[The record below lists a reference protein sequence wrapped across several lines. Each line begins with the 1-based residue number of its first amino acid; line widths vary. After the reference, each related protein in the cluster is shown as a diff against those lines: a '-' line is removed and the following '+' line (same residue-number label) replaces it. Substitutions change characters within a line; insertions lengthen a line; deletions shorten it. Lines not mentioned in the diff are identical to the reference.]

1 MRVGFSLLA
10 FTLFVSPILSLPFA
24 FAHPVDFTIEG
35 EDFPTRTG
43 GSVVA
48 DDGASGGEAW
58 TSTQSASISSPWFA
72 EHQGTYRIWIVARGV
87 ASDDVYPQM
96 SVFVDGRAV
105 GHFQINGTYSSYR
118 MEDTVALGQR
128 DLRIYFSNPSP
139 PRAIFVDFARIEILN
154 HDDPLPI
161 WREVESF
168 PTKTTGGLSDDARA
182 SAGRAWN
189 LWANGHAR
197 MEFSTPAPTTYRASI
212 WARGDLPDATPA
224 EMALRVDGTTM
235 TTFEVRN
242 AGIWAEY
249 RTNFSVPAGSHTLDV
264 LFMNDMNDATGDRNL
279 RLDAVKLLPIGTSA
293 PDPVSTTRYEVEA
306 FPTRSSGGVYSE
318 ATASGGKGWNQ
329 WSNGEAG
336 MPLTLQ
342 DAQSVSLAI
351 RARGSIADNVW
362 PIMQLKVDGVV
373 LASWDVVGGNY
384 ATYSDLTTLSAGTHT
399 IAIAFTNDARTST
412 QDRNLYL
419 DFLDVTLGDAGTTP
433 PPLPPPAEPV
443 RHEVES
449 FPTKSNGGIFSDSTA
464 SGGKGWNQWSNGEA
478 SMLLTLQDAQS
489 VSLAIRARG
498 SIADNVWPIMQLKV
512 DGVVLASWDIV
523 GGNYATYSDSTTL
536 SAGTHT
542 IAIAFTNDART
553 STQDRNLYLD
563 FLDVTLGDA
572 GTSPPPPPPPTEP
585 IRHEVENFPTKS
597 NGGVYGDSQAS
608 GGEGWKQWSIG
619 EASMPLTL
627 DVSQSLEFTIRAKG
641 TKANDIWPLM
651 SLRIDDAVVAEWS
664 VTGTYANYLAV
675 RNLSAGQHTV
685 AIGFS
690 NDART
695 DTEDRNLM
703 SDYLE
708 VRFLGNSTVLPP
720 VPPPTTLPPPT
731 PGRSEWR
738 QSGHD
743 IRGSHFNEHES
754 AISAAN
760 ASRFSLAWSY
770 ATPRTVF
777 TTPAVADGVAYT
789 GDFGGTV
796 YAINTTTGALVWKN
810 TAAPGSVSIH
820 GMAVYDGRLF
830 HGKSGGEVIARHTS
844 NGSIIWR
851 VEPESNPQ
859 AFIWS
864 SPVYHDGK
872 LYVGVASTQESAG
885 FTSTP
890 TFRGSFVRIDA
901 ATGHVDWKFYIVP
914 PGHTGG
920 AMWSTAAV
928 DPDARLVYFGTGNAY
943 TSPAHENT
951 DAIIA
956 LDIDTGAMRWSTQG
970 FANDVWTANDPE
982 GPDTDFAM
990 PVMMWN
996 TSAGDKV
1003 VGAGNKIGDF
1013 FALDHDTGAL
1023 LYRAHPQKTGQGF
1036 FGPGAVA
1043 YGRLYATLSGDKQ
1056 VIAMEPDTGRVL
1068 WRANVTDRF
1077 TGGVTVSNGAVI
1089 AGTEDGAVWAFHAV
1103 RGALLW
1109 KGQVPGGA
1117 DGVVLGTPSVAEG
1130 TIFVPYSVSG
1140 STSTGGVAAFRPT

>member
-419 DFLDVTLGDAGTTP
+419 DFLDVTLGDAGT
-433 PPLPPPAEPV
+433 
-443 RHEVES
+443 
-449 FPTKSNGGIFSDSTA
+449 
-464 SGGKGWNQWSNGEA
+464 
-478 SMLLTLQDAQS
+478 
-489 VSLAIRARG
+489 
-498 SIADNVWPIMQLKV
+498 
-512 DGVVLASWDIV
+512 
-523 GGNYATYSDSTTL
+523 
-536 SAGTHT
+536 
-542 IAIAFTNDART
+542 
-553 STQDRNLYLD
+553 
-563 FLDVTLGDA
+563 
-572 GTSPPPPPPPTEP
+572 SPPPPPPPTEP

-943 TSPAHENT
+943 TAPAHENT

-1140 STSTGGVAAFRPT
+1140 STSSGGVAAFRPS